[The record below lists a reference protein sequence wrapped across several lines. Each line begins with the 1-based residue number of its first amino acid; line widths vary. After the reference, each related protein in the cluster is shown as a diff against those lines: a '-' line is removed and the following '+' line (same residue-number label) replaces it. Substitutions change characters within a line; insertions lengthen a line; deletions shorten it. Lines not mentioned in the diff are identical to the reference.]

1 MKKAKAFLA
10 RVLTAAVMIT
20 SLLPGTGM
28 TANAATIQTTANG
41 WKVERNNSNWSG
53 SFDDALNLGGVQ
65 TWRLRSADTTGSANG
80 HGDLTSSDAAMTVYA
95 NALDITAPEQN
106 NEENTAKHRKISFDI
121 YPKGTASAMRFG
133 ILLKY
138 VDATH
143 YVYLGNHSN
152 NHWFLE
158 WGPGITYTV
167 GEDKHRYTD
176 KIEALEA
183 FSLEDFKFH
192 RITIEYLN
200 SSEIQITMQK
210 MKEQPIEGS
219 DEETKWVV
227 DETQDAVTTTL
238 NNAAI
243 HEVKEYAV
251 SGQSPGNYKPIRFGF
266 LGGTY
271 KGTRTDVDIA
281 NVQANI
287 ENIDEMTSWRYGYCD
302 WTSPRTGDNVEE
314 ILEVTSVGGVN
325 YRSINALTSETP
337 KTLYNTMD
345 ELQDFSEGTV
355 SAVLRPYLD
364 LETPG
369 NAEREF
375 YLNTRVVTAESPN
388 PAPIKVGYNG
398 TSWGYQIGSES
409 FVEVEG
415 EKPQRRH
422 DYKVDVTF
430 EDNKFS
436 AKVVEVEGAGDEND
450 EAADYLT
457 NDYSKVVGDEIII
470 ADKADLSGK
479 SVAESGSI
487 SITAGA
493 QLNVR
498 VRNVNYSK
506 VTGGTE
512 FEDWEDACKTIYST
526 VMGRTNTD
534 PVVYYKDS
542 WEAFDAARASQSA
555 KLTGE
560 GVITEQGARNIVNE
574 MNAAWTEFD
583 VAANKI
589 ETGKQA
595 LEAARDD
602 LAEKSDQDYY
612 QADDWTAIAAANT
625 AITDLLTKINENPAD
640 VTSTEVESAL
650 NAYDAV
656 KDSVTPK
663 PSDAADQTKIAAALA
678 KEIPSGESKYYDEEA
693 WGAYAAAIQAVKD
706 LNKDSS
712 KIAVKNALD
721 ALAAAAEELAKSE
734 SLKAATADE
743 IAAAATKISNIEK
756 AVNGNYTPDQTYT
769 NALAAA
775 KKLVAAG
782 AAPTLKDLDNAV
794 AALETAQKALKPIK
808 KGPSVT
814 AGQVVS
820 SGKMDYTVTDVAAK
834 TVVLKE
840 GKDVK
845 QKKVTIPATIMIGT
859 DSYKVVGIAANAF
872 KNYKNIKNITIGANV
887 ASIEKKAFPNCAK
900 LTKVTFKTSKVT
912 LKKNAFVKAKKTVK
926 VKVPKSLKKDK
937 KFVKSL
943 KKAGLKKYKL

>member
-41 WKVERNNSNWSG
+41 WKVERENSNWSG
-53 SFDDALNLGGVQ
+53 SFDDELNLGGVQ
-65 TWRLRSADTTGSANG
+65 TWRLQSAATSGSANG
-80 HGDLTSSDAAMTVYA
+80 HEDLSASDAARTVYA
-95 NALDITAPEQN
+95 NALDITAPDQTE
-106 NEENTAKHRKISFDI
+106 NEDENAGRRKISFDI
-121 YPKGTASAMRFG
+121 YPKGTAANMRFG
-133 ILLKY
+133 VLLKY

-152 NHWFLE
+152 NNWFLE
-158 WGPGITYTV
+158 WGPGITTST
-167 GEDKHRYTD
+167 GNTRYTGA
-176 KIEALEA
+176 IEDLNA
-183 FSLEDFKFH
+183 FSLENNKFH
-192 RITIEYLN
+192 RITIEYLS
-200 SSEIQITMQK
+200 SSEIKITMQK
-210 MKEQPIEGS
+210 MKEQAVEGS
-219 DEETKWVV
+219 DRTEWVI
-227 DETQDAVTTTL
+227 DETQEEVTTTL
-238 NNAAI
+238 NNEAI
-243 HEVKEYAV
+243 LAVKTYAI

-271 KGTRTDVDIA
+271 QGTRTDVDIA

-287 ENIDEMTSWRYGYCD
+287 QDINEMTSWRYGYCD

-314 ILEVTSVGGVN
+314 ILKVTSIGGVN
-325 YRSINALTSETP
+325 YRSIDALTSETP

-355 SAVLRPYLD
+355 SAVLRPYLGLD
-364 LETPG
+364 TPG

-375 YLNTRVVTAESPN
+375 YLNTRVVTAESPS
-388 PAPIKVGYNG
+388 PIKVGYNG
-398 TSWGYQIGSES
+398 TSWGYQIGDEN
-409 FVEVEG
+409 FVTVEG
-415 EKPQRRH
+415 DKPQRMH

-436 AKVVEVEGAGDEND
+436 AKVVEVEGAGDED
-450 EAADYLT
+450 RDADDYLT
-457 NDYSKVVGDEIII
+457 NDYSKVVGDEITI
-470 ADKADLSGK
+470 ADKVNLSEK

-493 QLNVR
+493 KLNVR

-512 FEDWEDACKTIYST
+512 FENWEDACKTIYST

-542 WEAFDAARASQSA
+542 WAAFEAARASQSA

-560 GVITEQGARNIVNE
+560 GVITEQGARNIVDE
-574 MNAAWTEFD
+574 MNAAWTAFD

-595 LEAARDD
+595 LETARDD

-612 QADDWTAIAAANT
+612 QAEDWDAIAAANT

-656 KDSVTPK
+656 EDSVTPK